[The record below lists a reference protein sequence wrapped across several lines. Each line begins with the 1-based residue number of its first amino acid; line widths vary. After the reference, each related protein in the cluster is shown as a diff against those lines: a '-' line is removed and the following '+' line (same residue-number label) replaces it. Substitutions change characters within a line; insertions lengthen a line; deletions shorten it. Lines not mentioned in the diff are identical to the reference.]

1 MITHLHRTD
10 WTVMGI
16 HLDASTRNED
26 KTSADSSVITCD
38 FTKVELPVLKYVL
51 LCIFLHN
58 PPKAFQLCRPGA
70 GDIEGSLFASIKL
83 AVCSRIKVVRNKLFL
98 FVLNFCT
105 NNDRDTVD

>member
-1 MITHLHRTD
+1 
-10 WTVMGI
+10 MGI

-38 FTKVELPVLKYVL
+38 FAKVELPVLKYVL

-70 GDIEGSLFASIKL
+70 GGIEASLFASIKL
-83 AVCSRIKVVRNKLFL
+83 GVCSRIKVVRNTFL

-105 NNDRDTVD
+105 NKNDRDTVD